1 MANLFDVVKA
11 ISDEEYID
19 KETGEINTDMLDR
32 LELTF
37 YEKSENIVKYI
48 KNLSAEAKALKEQEE
63 IFNQRRKAAEN
74 KAARLKEY
82 LAQAMNY
89 SGIDK
94 LDFICGKAQ
103 FKVNPPS
110 VTIENEDEFFKWAQV
125 NAEDL
130 LRFKAPEIN
139 KAELKDRLKAG
150 ENIPFVS
157 LKQDRSLTIK

>member
-1 MANLFDVVKA
+1 MANLFEVVKA

-19 KETGEINTDMLDR
+19 KETGEINTDMLDH

-103 FKVNPPS
+103 FKANPPS
-110 VTIENEDEFFKWAQV
+110 VTIENEDEFFKWAEA